1 MIAVCRCLPRPLLSL
16 FGRQISTVS
25 DVLGSYQKVPSV
37 SRDAQLMDSPMAAAR
52 DEQTEGLGR
61 IGMEALLSNA
71 DKASLATPPWSVS
84 LLNQLW
90 SCRVGG

>member
-1 MIAVCRCLPRPLLSL
+1 MPPQATAFS

-25 DVLGSYQKVPSV
+25 DVLGSYQKVSSV

-61 IGMEALLSNA
+61 IGTEVLLSNA
-71 DKASLATPPWSVS
+71 DNASLATPLWSVS